1 MPAMKR
7 AAAVRANRIV
17 VAKFAL
23 GARARRPVHAPSS
36 RNDPKVRDD
45 RADTPAE
52 DRNLLGF
59 RAGFAAEA
67 SRRSVFAAPGS
78 ETTMPSGSA
87 RSRPSPSRP
96 AGPRPVGNRTGRQ
109 RPARPRRRARRDL
122 EVEHLTQGGA
132 SNVAVAP
139 DPSPP
144 SRSADRARSRETR
157 RHDRD
162 QDVARR
168 GRGRGNHVTGLEPD
182 DALLVDARML
192 HRQTNVEYVKATAES
207 LPFPSSAFDK
217 VVSMSSVEHFED
229 PVNGLREMSV
239 CCEPEV
245 GSRSRWTL

>member
-23 GARARRPVHAPSS
+23 GARTRRPVHAPSS

-67 SRRSVFAAPGS
+67 SRRSVFAARARRRRCQ
-78 ETTMPSGSA
+78 SGSA

-122 EVEHLTQGGA
+122 EVVHLTQRSPSEHVPSWLEREWTPSGSAPHLFLHQRRPRPNGSCRPGGSGQTGGTFPRRTPQA
-132 SNVAVAP
+132 AQIQAVAP
-139 DPSPP
+139 LSP
-144 SRSADRARSRETR
+144 
-157 RHDRD
+157 
-162 QDVARR
+162 
-168 GRGRGNHVTGLEPD
+168 GL
-182 DALLVDARML
+182 A
-192 HRQTNVEYVKATAES
+192 S
-207 LPFPSSAFDK
+207 LPL
-217 VVSMSSVEHFED
+217 
-229 PVNGLREMSV
+229 LRRTQ
-239 CCEPEV
+239 PAA
-245 GSRSRWTL
+245 